1 MYNSF
6 APEHMKHGIITTLHK
21 GGRKSKK
28 DPNSYRAIT
37 LTSSI
42 LKLFERL
49 ILDRLYN
56 NLEKPFNVT
65 QGGFRPSTG
74 CNMSSLML
82 KECISFAKENHSK
95 LFACFLDI
103 HKAFDKVW
111 HNGLFVKLYNM
122 GIRSKLLKI
131 VINLHCNVKSS
142 VFHNGYCSTTFPVL
156 QGTRQGGVISP
167 FMYLCSIDDLLDE
180 LNACGVGFKIN
191 GVKLASPTVCDDMLL
206 LALSK
211 FGLNIL
217 MQISYRYSC
226 LWRIEFSAPKCSV
239 VVFNEIK
246 SQYNKHER
254 VWYLGP
260 NEIKEA
266 ENYKHLGVNCN
277 KYLNLSVNVKD
288 CADKLKGTF
297 MSLANC
303 GLFSELNPLT
313 CIKIYNSVVLPKA
326 LYGCESWSQLS
337 VSNIIHLERAHRFC
351 IKYMQGFGIRTRTD
365 VALGLLGVLPLESE
379 VDFKKLNLLGQLCR
393 NDTHC
398 WITPVFRIRL
408 ESYFV
413 NPTGQVGFFRDI
425 MRLLE
430 KYGLSEYIETYKM
443 CNIFPSKPIWKRVM
457 KQRIWQYETVQW
469 QNRITNTDFSL
480 FSRLHNVYEP
490 HIFWHS
496 AKENPQSSCYY
507 KSVMQMIALVSNN
520 FRGPFICSYCK
531 SQYVNLVEHCI
542 HECIYL
548 AAERILLV
556 TNVYMF
562 NAAVFALL

>member
-1 MYNSF
+1 
-6 APEHMKHGIITTLHK
+6 
-21 GGRKSKK
+21 
-28 DPNSYRAIT
+28 
-37 LTSSI
+37 
-42 LKLFERL
+42 
-49 ILDRLYN
+49 
-56 NLEKPFNVT
+56 
-65 QGGFRPSTG
+65 
-74 CNMSSLML
+74 
-82 KECISFAKENHSK
+82 
-95 LFACFLDI
+95 
-103 HKAFDKVW
+103 
-111 HNGLFVKLYNM
+111 
-122 GIRSKLLKI
+122 
-131 VINLHCNVKSS
+131 
-142 VFHNGYCSTTFPVL
+142 
-156 QGTRQGGVISP
+156 
-167 FMYLCSIDDLLDE
+167 
-180 LNACGVGFKIN
+180 
-191 GVKLASPTVCDDMLL
+191 
-206 LALSK
+206 
-211 FGLNIL
+211 
-217 MQISYRYSC
+217 
-226 LWRIEFSAPKCSV
+226 
-239 VVFNEIK
+239 
-246 SQYNKHER
+246 
-254 VWYLGP
+254 
-260 NEIKEA
+260 
-266 ENYKHLGVNCN
+266 
-277 KYLNLSVNVKD
+277 
-288 CADKLKGTF
+288 

-413 NPTGQVGFFRDI
+413 NPTGQMGFFRDI

-443 CNIFPSKPIWKRVM
+443 CNIFPSKLIWKRVM

-562 NAAVFALL
+562 NAAVFALLCSLDRTSQTLVLLGENIAPLNAILGDEIHEFCHLCAVNLHRMWSKIYYCRFR